1 MPKAFSLS
9 VFMPQGEPQGLRVLT
24 KINWTGVGLFFPRAR
39 LEKARERAE
48 LNRTGVYV
56 LWNDDDQLR
65 PIIYVGQ
72 SEDVSRR
79 LKEHF
84 DDERMDWWTKA
95 AAFTTKDN
103 AFNQAH
109 ARFLEWALAQRAREE
124 KRCKLKN
131 RNRPSKPSISEADEA
146 DTAQFLEDL
155 LQCLPLVGL
164 RAFEALIP
172 SDRGEDSAG
181 ESLKLFLDRPGIGV
195 QASAVPGVADFTV
208 LKGARVRRDEELP
221 EGFVRESR
229 GYRDLRRKLI
239 EDGTITDT
247 GEGHFLLQEDW
258 TFSSPSQA
266 NVVIAGHPMHPYR
279 DWKDSSGRTWD
290 EILNVEDQETQ

>member
-1 MPKAFSLS
+1 MPRAFSLS

-24 KINWTGVGLFFPRAR
+24 KINWTGVGLLFPRTR

-56 LWNDDDQLR
+56 PWNDDDQLR
-65 PIIYVGQ
+65 PTIYVGQ

-84 DDERMDWWTKA
+84 DDEMMDWWTRA

-109 ARFLEWALAQRAREE
+109 ARFLEWALALRARDEN
-124 KRCKLKN
+124 RCELKN

-181 ESLKLFLDRPGIGV
+181 ARLTLFLDRPGIGV
-195 QASAVPGVADFTV
+195 QARAIPGVEEFTV

-221 EGFVRESR
+221 KGFVKELPS
-229 GYRDLRRKLI
+229 YRDLRRKLI

-247 GEGHFLLQEDW
+247 GEDQYLLQRDW

-266 NVVIAGHPMHPYR
+266 NVVIAGQPMHPYL
-279 DWKDSSGRTWD
+279 DWKDSSGRTWR
-290 EILNVEDQETQ
+290 EILSNEDQEAP

>member
-9 VFMPQGEPQGLRVLT
+9 VLMPQGEPQGLWVLT
-24 KINWTGVGLFFPRAR
+24 KIHWNGVGLFFPRAR
-39 LEKARERAE
+39 LEKARERSE

-84 DDERMDWWTKA
+84 SDEKMDWWTRA

-109 ARFLEWALAQRAREE
+109 ARFLEWALTQRAREE
-124 KRCKLKN
+124 NRCELQN
-131 RNRPSKPSISEADEA
+131 RITPSKPSISEADEA
-146 DTAQFLEDL
+146 DTSRFLEDV
-155 LQCLPLVGL
+155 LQCLPLAGL
-164 RAFEALIP
+164 RAFEALVP
-172 SDRGEDSAG
+172 AGHDGDSERGN
-181 ESLKLFLDRPGIGV
+181 LTLCLDRPVIGI
-195 QASAVPGVADFTV
+195 QARAIPGVADFTV
-208 LKGARVRRDEELP
+208 LKGAQVRRDEELP
-221 EGFVRESR
+221 KGFTNEHP
-229 GYRDLRRKLI
+229 GYRALRSKLI
-239 EDGTITDT
+239 EDGTIADQG
-247 GEGHFLLQEDW
+247 GEHYVLKEDW

-266 NVVIAGHPMHPYR
+266 NVVIAGHPMHPYQV
-279 DWKDSSGRTWD
+279 WKDSSGRTWNAILRD
-290 EILNVEDQETQ
+290 EDEEDQ